1 MKKSVLLLS
10 MLASAWAHA
19 NNEAA
24 TAQSTGVDASP
35 AAKVRTD
42 PGSGQCNA
50 QDIHFKED
58 NFSVILSGEC
68 ANIVI
73 TASNGRINVRKARSI
88 RVEGNNVTVLNREVE
103 TLEVLG
109 NHNTLNMTKVGSAD
123 ISGNHNG
130 LLGREYGKVTFS
142 GEDNYV
148 NTNNQPEVEDSGRKN
163 RVR

>member
-1 MKKSVLLLS
+1 MKTTAILLS
-10 MLASAWAHA
+10 ALATSLATSLVLANDAPVSANGA
-19 NNEAA
+19 
-24 TAQSTGVDASP
+24 P
-35 AAKVRTD
+35 VRID
-42 PGSGQCNA
+42 PGSGNCNG

-58 NFSVILSGEC
+58 NFRVILRGEC

-73 TASNGRINVRKARSI
+73 SASNGSVNVEKAQSI
-88 RVEGNNVTVLNREVE
+88 RVEGSHVVVLNRDVQV
-103 TLEVLG
+103 LEVTG

-123 ISGNHNG
+123 ISGSHNG

-148 NTNNQPEVEDSGRKN
+148 NTDNQPEVTDSGRKN